1 VEWLTDDGLFSI
13 DIAFSVNGTP
23 VALEVDGAHHY
34 TNSKPLRPLSDVA
47 IRRRLLQHRGW
58 TVVNLGYTEW
68 EALQSNAGGSH
79 PKLLEALAGMVGQ
92 ELGVDRGAID
102 WQTVDLP
109 VRSEDSII
117 AQSNGVDAALLNQHM
132 AAAAAA
138 AAGYDM
144 ASLAAVAASS
154 AMLQDQGLAGGM
166 VVPWD
171 LQQSL
176 NMAAAGGWNAA
187 AADLWSLQ
195 QQQQL
200 LQAQQQQLDLL
211 QAQSATYDVLGW
223 MQASLGATGVTGG
236 TGVTQL
242 GDAGDMAQLPG
253 ARHGAV
259 GSGRASSGDGGS
271 QHRSPKSDASSEH
284 TAWVAGNGFQQQQ
297 QQQQQAAGLS
307 GLASSAALDQSL
319 YNSNDVALHVGGGMG
334 ALQGW
339 GNIWGSQATA
349 SGAGW

>member
-58 TVVNLGYTEW
+58 AVVNLGYQEW
-68 EALQSNAGGSH
+68 EALQSNVGGSRSN
-79 PKLLEALAGMVGQ
+79 LLDALAGMVGR
-92 ELGVDRGAID
+92 ELGVDRSAVN

-109 VRSEDSII
+109 VRSEDSIV
-117 AQSNGVDAALLNQHM
+117 AQSNGFDAALLNQQM
-132 AAAAAA
+132 A

-144 ASLAAVAASS
+144 AALAAAAASS
-154 AMLQDQGLAGGM
+154 AMLQEQGLAGGM
-166 VVPWD
+166 VLPWD

-176 NMAAAGGWNAA
+176 NVAAAGGWNAA

-200 LQAQQQQLDLL
+200 LQAQQQQQQLDLL

-223 MQASLGATGVTGG
+223 MQASLGAGVTSG
-236 TGVTQL
+236 TQPGAAVATADL
-242 GDAGDMAQLPG
+242 GQLPG
-253 ARHGAV
+253 AKHGAV

-271 QHRSPKSDASSEH
+271 QQRSPKSDIGSEH
-284 TAWVAGNGFQQQQ
+284 TAWVAAGNELQQQQ
-297 QQQQQAAGLS
+297 HQQQVVGDLS
-307 GLASSAALDQSL
+307 GLAASAQLDQSL
-319 YNSNDVALHVGGGMG
+319 YNSNDVALHVGSGMG

-339 GNIWGSQATA
+339 GNIWGAQATV